1 MSLLKLMSERYTCRR
16 YSNEEVKEEDLLKV
30 LEAARVAPTS
40 HNNQPKKYMLLN
52 RKKRKKN

>member
-30 LEAARVAPTS
+30 
-40 HNNQPKKYMLLN
+40 
-52 RKKRKKN
+52 